1 MVSADDGSVVRRAL
15 ALLIATTGLAAGFVA
30 CTDLTRTVETAAGAS
45 ATTSTSS
52 TAEPNTS
59 TAVAAEPTT
68 TTTATT
74 TLPPET
80 TTTTTTAPPPPPPPP
95 RSVGEP
101 AGAPFATTH
110 GVTLVHPADRV
121 ERVAFHQSNH
131 DGAREL
137 QPLESA
143 VNPFVLESRERD
155 TPPTTATDIVVDPD
169 GAIRSPVTGTVKR
182 AGGYTLYCK
191 YRDDFAVIA
200 PDAAPHLE
208 VKILH
213 IDGVQVQPGQHVV
226 AGETL
231 IAPRPTPLPFE
242 SQVDEVATAAPA
254 WPHVHIEVVDP
265 SIKDRPTP
273 GGGCS

>member
-1 MVSADDGSVVRRAL
+1 MVRRNLVAL
-15 ALLIATTGLAAGFVA
+15 VLSACVLAGGFGA
-30 CTDLTRTVETAAGAS
+30 CTSASRPVATAAGAA
-45 ATTSTSS
+45 ATTPSTTTPSTTSSTSS
-52 TAEPNTS
+52 TPTTLAP
-59 TAVAAEPTT
+59 EPTT
-68 TTTATT
+68 T
-74 TLPPET
+74 T
-80 TTTTTTAPPPPPPPP
+80 TTTTTTAPPPP
-95 RSVGEP
+95 RSVHEP

-137 QPLESA
+137 QPLETA
-143 VNPFVLESRERD
+143 VNPFILESRERD
-155 TPPTTATDIVVDPD
+155 TPPTTASDIVVDPE

-191 YRDDFAVIA
+191 YRDDYVVIA

-213 IDGVQVQPGQHVV
+213 IDGVQVHAGHRVV

-231 IAPRPTPLPFE
+231 LAPRPTPLPFE

-254 WPHVHIEVVDP
+254 WPHVHLEVVDP

>member
-1 MVSADDGSVVRRAL
+1 MVSVDDHLVVARRTLPVLLLL
-15 ALLIATTGLAAGFVA
+15 AVAVGA
-30 CTDLTRTVETAAGAS
+30 CTPATRSVEKAAGA
-45 ATTSTSS
+45 AAAVPTTTST
-52 TAEPNTS
+52 TTS
-59 TAVAAEPTT
+59 TLAPEP
-68 TTTATT
+68 
-74 TLPPET
+74 
-80 TTTTTTAPPPPPPPP
+80 TTTTTTAPPPPPP

-101 AGAPFATTH
+101 GGAPFATTH

-137 QPLESA
+137 AALETA

-155 TPPTTATDIVVDPD
+155 TPATTATDIVVDPD

-213 IDGVQVQPGQHVV
+213 IDGVQVRSGQRVV

-231 IAPRPTPLPFE
+231 LAPRPTPLPFT

-254 WPHVHIEVVDP
+254 WPHVHVEVVDP

-273 GGGCS
+273 GGGCT

>member
-1 MVSADDGSVVRRAL
+1 MVRRNLVAL
-15 ALLIATTGLAAGFVA
+15 VLTACLLAGGFGA
-30 CTDLTRTVETAAGAS
+30 CTSAKRTVETAAGAA
-45 ATTSTSS
+45 ATT
-52 TAEPNTS
+52 P
-59 TAVAAEPTT
+59 AAEAVPSTTAPATPPPEPPTT
-68 TTTATT
+68 TTAA
-74 TLPPET
+74 PT
-80 TTTTTTAPPPPPPPP
+80 TTTPPPPPP
-95 RSVGEP
+95 RSVHEP
-101 AGAPFATTH
+101 AGAPFAVTH

-137 QPLESA
+137 QPLDTA
-143 VNPFVLESRERD
+143 VNPFILESRERD
-155 TPPTTATDIVVDPD
+155 TPPTTATDIVVDPE

-191 YRDDFAVIA
+191 YRDDYVVIA

-208 VKILH
+208 VKLLH
-213 IDGVQVQPGQHVV
+213 IDGVQVRAGQRVI

-231 IAPRPTPLPFE
+231 LAPRPTPLPFE

-254 WPHVHIEVVDP
+254 WPHVHLEVVDP

>member
-1 MVSADDGSVVRRAL
+1 MVPRRPALLMTL
-15 ALLIATTGLAAGFVA
+15 ALSAVALSACSSATT
-30 CTDLTRTVETAAGAS
+30 TVESAAGAS
-45 ATTSTSS
+45 ATAPSTTST
-52 TAEPNTS
+52 TS
-59 TAVAAEPTT
+59 TAPSTSTT
-68 TTTATT
+68 ST

-80 TTTTTTAPPPPPPPP
+80 TTTTAPPPPP

-137 QPLESA
+137 AAVETA

-155 TPPTTATDIVVDPD
+155 TPATTATDIVVDPE
-169 GAIRSPVTGTVKR
+169 GAIRSPVTGVVKR

-191 YRDDFAVIA
+191 YRDDFVVIA

-208 VKILH
+208 VKVLH
-213 IDGVQVQPGQHVV
+213 IDGVQVRAGQRVV
-226 AGETL
+226 AGETVL
-231 IAPRPTPLPFE
+231 APRPTPLPFS
-242 SQVDEVATAAPA
+242 SQVDEVATAQPA
-254 WPHVHIEVVDP
+254 WPHVHVEVVDP

>member
-1 MVSADDGSVVRRAL
+1 MVRRNLVVLSLLL
-15 ALLIATTGLAAGFVA
+15 AVAVGA
-30 CTDLTRTVETAAGAS
+30 CTPATRSVETAAGAAGTVPS
-45 ATTSTSS
+45 TTSS
-52 TAEPNTS
+52 TTS
-59 TAVAAEPTT
+59 
-68 TTTATT
+68 
-74 TLPPET
+74 TLPPEPAT
-80 TTTTTTAPPPPPPPP
+80 TTTTTTAPPPPPP
-95 RSVGEP
+95 RAVSEP

-110 GVTLVHPADRV
+110 GVTLVHPADRI

-137 QPLESA
+137 TALETA

-155 TPPTTATDIVVDPD
+155 TPATTATDIVVDPD

-191 YRDDFAVIA
+191 YRDDYLVIA

-208 VKILH
+208 VKLLH
-213 IDGVQVQPGQHVV
+213 IDGVEVRAGQRVV

-231 IAPRPTPLPFE
+231 IAPRPTPLPFA

-254 WPHVHIEVVDP
+254 WPHVHIEVVDQ